1 MKISDL
7 TPLERRLL
15 FMIRLSDALADP
27 AYQKQTIQVVA
38 EYGEEESRKES

>member
-15 FMIRLSDALADP
+15 FMIRLCDALTDP
-27 AYQKQTIQVVA
+27 AYQKQNIEVVA
-38 EYGEEESRKES
+38 EYGEEESREES